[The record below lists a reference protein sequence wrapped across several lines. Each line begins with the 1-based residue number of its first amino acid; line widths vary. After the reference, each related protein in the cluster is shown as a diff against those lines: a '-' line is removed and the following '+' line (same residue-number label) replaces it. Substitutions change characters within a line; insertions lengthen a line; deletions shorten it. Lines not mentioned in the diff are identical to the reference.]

1 MNIGEKIRIARL
13 KKGLS
18 QENMAELLY
27 LSTTAYGDIERNK
40 TEVTVNRLLKISK
53 ILEVNLEEILDEFSQ
68 KSKNDDEVKR
78 LKAELLLAN
87 IESLRWKERF
97 MRSVF
102 ADNATRQNQER
113 KRIGFK

>member
-1 MNIGEKIRIARL
+1 MNIGENIRLARL

-18 QENMAELLY
+18 QENLAEMLHI
-27 LSTTAYGDIERNK
+27 STTAYGDIERNK
-40 TEVTVNRLLKISK
+40 TEVTVSRLLKISK
-53 ILEVNLEEILDEFSQ
+53 ILEVDLNEILNEIGINKDKDE
-68 KSKNDDEVKR
+68 ELKR

-97 MRSVF
+97 LRSVF
-102 ADNATRQNQER
+102 ADTSSRQSQER